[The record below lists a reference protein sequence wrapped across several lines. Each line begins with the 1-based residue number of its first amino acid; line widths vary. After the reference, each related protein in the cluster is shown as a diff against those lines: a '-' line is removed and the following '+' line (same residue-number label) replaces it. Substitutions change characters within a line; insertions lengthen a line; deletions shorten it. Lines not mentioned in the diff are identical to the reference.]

1 MMLNRSLLSLPTVA
15 VIVATA
21 GLAGCSWLK
30 PAAGP
35 DYRTQGQTT
44 KIRSLEVPP
53 DLTKPFNDE
62 RFIVPDG
69 KATTFSQYSRDRGN
83 QPVATGGT
91 AVLPKFENASMVR
104 AGDQRWLVVK
114 VAPDRIW
121 PVLKEFWTENG
132 FVLKRETP
140 ESGIMETDWAENRSK
155 IQQDIIRNSVG
166 RLLDGL
172 YSTGERDKF
181 RTRIEAGAE
190 PGTTEIYVS
199 HRGIEEVFT
208 NPDKNSTGWQFRPI
222 DKDLE
227 AEMLGRMMVKFG
239 FATDKT
245 AAVASATSAPANL
258 ARATYDAAKSSVL
271 KVTEPFDR
279 AWRRVGLALDR
290 SGFTVEDRDR
300 SKGTFFVRY
309 IDPDVEIQS
318 GEKKGFF
325 DKLAF
330 WRSDKPQDRPQ
341 YRIKVTDA
349 GAATDV
355 EVQTAEGKPDTSAT
369 AKRITALLFEQLR

>member
-1 MMLNRSLLSLPTVA
+1 MMLKQPMLTAAALVA
-15 VIVATA
+15 IA

-53 DLTKPFNDE
+53 DLTKPISDD

-69 KATTFSQYSRDRGN
+69 RATTFSQYSRDRGN
-83 QPVATGGT
+83 QPVSSGTT

-114 VAPDRIW
+114 GTPDRVW
-121 PVLKEFWTENG
+121 PMLKEFWTESG
-132 FVLKRETP
+132 FALKRETP

-155 IQQDIIRNSVG
+155 IPQDIIRNSVG

-181 RTRIEAGAE
+181 RTRIEAGSE
-190 PGTTEIYVS
+190 SGTTEIYVS
-199 HRGIEEVFT
+199 HRGIEEIFT
-208 NPDKNSTGWQFRPI
+208 NPDQNSTGWKFRPV

-239 FATDKT
+239 FANDKT
-245 AAVASATSAPANL
+245 AAVASATNAPA
-258 ARATYDAAKSSVL
+258 AAPRASYDAAKSSVL
-271 KVTEPFDR
+271 KVSEPFDR

-309 IDPDVEIQS
+309 IDPDVEVQT
-318 GEKKGFF
+318 GEKKSFL

-330 WRSDKPQDRPQ
+330 WRSDKPADRPQ

-349 GAATDV
+349 GSATDV
-355 EVQTAEGKPDTSAT
+355 EVQTADGKPDTSAT
-369 AKRITALLFEQLR
+369 GKRITALLFEQLR

>member
-1 MMLNRSLLSLPTVA
+1 MLNRLNLSLA
-15 VIVATA
+15 AAT
-21 GLAGCSWLK
+21 LVLFSGCSWLGV
-30 PAAGP
+30 PSGP

-44 KIRSLEVPP
+44 KIRTLEVPP
-53 DLTKPFNDE
+53 DLTKPISDD
-62 RFIVPDG
+62 RFVVPDG
-69 KATTFSQYSRDRGN
+69 KTTTFSQYNRERTN
-83 QPVATGGT
+83 QPVSSGNT
-91 AVLPKFENASMVR
+91 AVLPKFENASLLR
-104 AGDQRWLVVK
+104 SGDQRWLVVK
-114 VAPDRIW
+114 GAPATVW
-121 PVLKEFWTENG
+121 PTLKEFWTESG

-140 ESGIMETDWAENRSK
+140 EAGIMETDWAENRAK
-155 IQQDIIRNSVG
+155 IGQDVVRNAVG

-172 YSTGERDKF
+172 YSSGERDKF
-181 RTRIEAGAE
+181 RTRIEAGTE
-190 PGTTEIYVS
+190 PGTTEIFVS
-199 HRGIEEVFT
+199 HRGIEEIYT
-208 NPDKNSTGWQFRPI
+208 NQDKNSTGWQFRPV

-239 FATDKT
+239 FAENKATAVAGTT
-245 AAVASATSAPANL
+245 AAPVSQPRASF
-258 ARATYDAAKSSVL
+258 DAAKGGIL
-271 KVTEPFDR
+271 KIAEPFDR

-300 SKGTFFVRY
+300 SKGMFFVRY

-330 WRSDKPQDRPQ
+330 WRSDKPADRPQ

-355 EVQTAEGKPDTSAT
+355 EVQTAEGKLDTSAT